1 MCHLTDHAVQRT
13 KERVGLPKRSAE
25 KNAQKALE
33 SGIRHCETK
42 GSLNRYITAL
52 YWKQET
58 ANNIR
63 IYCNNVYI
71 FNNDVLITVFPL
83 PRCFAYELSVSI
95 CFFPDLGVWD
105 DFHNILVLDEEFGQP
120 YTPFYSENYKKDIKG
135 FPVLEYC
142 IRQCN
147 DFLDSFDFLEEV
159 KEEDDGSE

>member
-1 MCHLTDHAVQRT
+1 MDDRGGRESGCEMCHLTDHAVQRT

-52 YWKQET
+52 YWK
-58 ANNIR
+58 
-63 IYCNNVYI
+63 
-71 FNNDVLITVFPL
+71 
-83 PRCFAYELSVSI
+83 
-95 CFFPDLGVWD
+95 
-105 DFHNILVLDEEFGQP
+105 H
-120 YTPFYSENYKKDIKG
+120 IKG

-142 IRQCN
+142 IRQYN

-159 KEEDDGSE
+159 KEDAMVVSDVASLAQWEEAKIHILLRPEYAMMGISLNEAEEGVLLNIYSYFIREHLRKRREGKE